1 MQPSLALSKVGECCV
16 GQMTCILCYR
26 LCYIIYHALLLSLHD
41 IQPTKMEYEFM
52 IHSMNICVPWNLR
65 RFLLMSFIKLE
76 KMVWH
81 PLTAFGMQA
90 WSSPSQQKRGN
101 PKGVYVSQTAA
112 FFSLGRRCGKSC
124 KLAAFAT
131 AAGFCRVRR
140 PTFGVLMSLG
150 MFGLA

>member
-1 MQPSLALSKVGECCV
+1 
-16 GQMTCILCYR
+16 
-26 LCYIIYHALLLSLHD
+26 
-41 IQPTKMEYEFM
+41 MEYEFM
-52 IHSMNICVPWNLR
+52 IHSMNICVPWILR